1 MKKYR
6 DKLPTM
12 AEITNW
18 YLYKQE
24 NTPTEEERLDFSQ
37 IVSPDSK
44 RIYVDPKSFKF

>member
-24 NTPTEEERLDFSQ
+24 NMPLD
-37 IVSPDSK
+37 K
-44 RIYVDPKSFKF
+44 EK

>member
-1 MKKYR
+1 MKYEK
-6 DKLPTM
+6 KLPTM

-24 NTPTEEERLDFSQ
+24 NAPTEEERLDFSQ